1 MIKRKLVQMQ
11 ESVEVYERM
20 NLKAEYLYAYR
31 MLIFLLL
38 QSGEFNALARELT
51 KFISNG
57 SSDEG
62 HDTEGI
68 RIVLTKLWNG

>member
-1 MIKRKLVQMQ
+1 
-11 ESVEVYERM
+11 M

-51 KFISNG
+51 KFIGNG
-57 SSDEG
+57 SSDTA
-62 HDTEGI
+62 DTEGI